1 MIHPLLIALCNVQNI
16 FYVLQTFL
24 KCKAKEA
31 KASKANI
38 GLDHSLTASFRDGR
52 EPTRFGF
59 PPTCFQATEAVNS
72 VLNARCVLISSVVLY
87 LG

>member
-24 KCKAKEA
+24 KFKAKEA

-38 GLDHSLTASFRDGR
+38 GLDHILTASFKDSR
-52 EPTRFGF
+52 EPTRFGSPPSMF
-59 PPTCFQATEAVNS
+59 PGYGS
-72 VLNARCVLISSVVLY
+72 H
-87 LG
+87 